1 MIGETE
7 KALHTPVPGTPIH
20 DDLIAKFAN
29 LVQTSERIGAIKE
42 RQAMLEA
49 LTLELEK
56 VKTADAR
63 NTLERLATW
72 VTAR

>member
-20 DDLIAKFAN
+20 DDLVARMAN
-29 LVQTSERIGAIKE
+29 LIQSSEHIGALKE
-42 RQAMLEA
+42 RQAILEQ
-49 LTLELEK
+49 LTVELDK

-63 NTLERLATW
+63 QALGRLNEWIAN
-72 VTAR
+72 R